1 MKRLDEGKV
10 SLVDFLR
17 SIKTRK
23 RRDPRHPTE
32 CETHFATLDPH
43 ARAPKPDDA
52 NNPSTVPS
60 AN

>member
-17 SIKTRK
+17 SIKYANHSNSK
-23 RRDPRHPTE
+23 CHDECPTQ
-32 CETHFATLDPH
+32 FAGLNPH
-43 ARAPKPDDA
+43 TPADKKSNSEELYLVR
-52 NNPSTVPS
+52 S

>member
-17 SIKTRK
+17 SIKYA
-23 RRDPRHPTE
+23 RHDNSKNYGENPE
-32 CETHFATLDPH
+32 QFAEFNPQ
-43 ARAPKPDDA
+43 ARAGKKSNA
-52 NNPSTVPS
+52 EEKYLIRS

>member
-23 RRDPRHPTE
+23 RGERRNPVE
-32 CETHFATLDPH
+32 CETHFAKLNPR
-43 ARAPKPDDA
+43 ARSAQQDVADD
-52 NNPSTVPS
+52 SSSVPS

>member
-23 RRDPRHPTE
+23 RSDKRRAAE
-32 CETHFATLDPH
+32 VQSHFATLNPH
-43 ARAPKPDDA
+43 ARPAQADGADDS
-52 NNPSTVPS
+52 STVPS